1 VPSSSE
7 QEDKQQQ
14 KFVKE
19 LKETI
24 EQLQTD
30 IIVANSVKPK
40 STLTTADQPT
50 QQHNLFQTFKI
61 TFRMFSLTVLHHD
74 PQPIDNPATNTST
87 KRMLVDRMKVLSDT
101 YFDWVSTI
109 DASNVT
115 NVNSG
120 SIDKQTLLKYHQ
132 ALAYNDHFLLLMKPI
147 NCSLNQKINQRYLTG
162 TKPRQS
168 GSQMIQYSLNEV
180 ATTIGY
186 IHLNEYLVAVKP
198 QNKPVTTDALNSSRR
213 LRNAKIIEA
222 SQAATITELIGFNDS
237 NSGQTG
243 VAMTFEQPC
252 FKFQVVVYEPL
263 EVVNGLKKTTLRKGG
278 CSAGGSIQAQLLS
291 RNFENITINLNQSMS
306 CELDVSVIDRLYY
319 LMNDISKYS
328 GSCSG
333 KKDVPKFSGESCV
346 QEKAKKFQNFEIK
359 CSQVVKIAL
368 RFPIADLRRAQ
379 TRKVKIIQQLLFIR
393 HFPIKK
399 CLF

>member
-1 VPSSSE
+1 
-7 QEDKQQQ
+7 
-14 KFVKE
+14 
-19 LKETI
+19 
-24 EQLQTD
+24 
-30 IIVANSVKPK
+30 
-40 STLTTADQPT
+40 
-50 QQHNLFQTFKI
+50 
-61 TFRMFSLTVLHHD
+61 
-74 PQPIDNPATNTST
+74 
-87 KRMLVDRMKVLSDT
+87 
-101 YFDWVSTI
+101 
-109 DASNVT
+109 
-115 NVNSG
+115 
-120 SIDKQTLLKYHQ
+120 
-132 ALAYNDHFLLLMKPI
+132 
-147 NCSLNQKINQRYLTG
+147 
-162 TKPRQS
+162 
-168 GSQMIQYSLNEV
+168 
-180 ATTIGY
+180 
-186 IHLNEYLVAVKP
+186 
-198 QNKPVTTDALNSSRR
+198 
-213 LRNAKIIEA
+213 
-222 SQAATITELIGFNDS
+222 LIGFNDS

-263 EVVNGLKKTTLRKGG
+263 EVVNGLKKNTLRKGG